1 MSDMVDIYAYHGE
14 SIYSSQCIYIATGA
28 VIQRGCKA
36 GGRTFLQPFGN
47 FSAFFMAILFLIYIF
62 AIVSIYAT
70 WHQMSILLSCILFVC
85 FSFGFL
91 L

>member
-14 SIYSSQCIYIATGA
+14 SIYSSQCIYMATGA

-47 FSAFFMAILFLIYIF
+47 FSTFFMAILFFIYIF
-62 AIVSIYAT
+62 EIMVVT
-70 WHQMSILLSCILFVC
+70 WI
-85 FSFGFL
+85 SFPKETKFIINEAKSKL
-91 L
+91 AHLK

>member
-1 MSDMVDIYAYHGE
+1 MLFICRRCMSDMVDIYAYHGE

-62 AIVSIYAT
+62 ETY
-70 WHQMSILLSCILFVC
+70 L
-85 FSFGFL
+85 
-91 L
+91 